1 MIEERIDEL
10 IETYNNKIDVCKRK
24 KEGYKASYKYCLDK
38 DVNGN
43 ANVFAERYA
52 RCITHCNQKIAM
64 YESFIESL
72 EYAKAGER
80 KVEGIKNA

>member
-24 KEGYKASYKYCLDK
+24 KESYKASYKYCLDK
-38 DVNGN
+38 DVNKDVNGN
-43 ANVFAERYA
+43 ANVFAERYD
-52 RCITHCNQKIAM
+52 RCITHCNHKIAM

-72 EYAKAGER
+72 EYAKTGER
-80 KVEGIKNA
+80 K